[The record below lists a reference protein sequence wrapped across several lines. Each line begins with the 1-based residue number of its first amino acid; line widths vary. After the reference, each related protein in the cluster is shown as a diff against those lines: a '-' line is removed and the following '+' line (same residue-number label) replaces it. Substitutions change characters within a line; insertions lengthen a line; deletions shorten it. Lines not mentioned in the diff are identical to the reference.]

1 MHDTLPPK
9 SPADWLY
16 ALVDVNNMYVSCERV
31 FNPRLEGVPVVVLSN
46 NDGCV
51 VARSNEVKA
60 LGVKMGEPWF
70 ELEKLVKRHGIVA
83 YSSNY
88 GLYGQMSARF
98 MTILQGYSPNSE
110 IYSIDECFLGLDGL
124 ERQWGSFT
132 EMGQSIRERV
142 NRWIGLPVCVGIG
155 RTKTLAKLANHVAK
169 KRSGFN
175 GVCDLASLPQDELQH
190 LMASI
195 DVGEIWGVGGRTVKH
210 LEKAGILTVSDL
222 YHCSPFWLRSRFGV
236 VMERTY
242 RELRGISC
250 LSLEETTVPRRQ
262 IVSSKSFGQMV
273 ATIEELQQA
282 VSTYMSLAAEKLRN
296 QGSVCGAV
304 QVFIH
309 TNQFRPND
317 KQYGNAI
324 VIPLPNPSSD
334 TRLLIRAAL
343 YGLQKIY
350 RAGYFYK
357 KAGVM
362 LLELTDEKQVQQ
374 TLFGTICRDERS
386 DNVMRVMDSL
396 NTRFGRNTVT
406 VGSAGIDHR
415 WSMRREK
422 MSPAYL
428 TDWEQIP
435 IAHA

>member
-1 MHDTLPPK
+1 M
-9 SPADWLY
+9 
-16 ALVDVNNMYVSCERV
+16 
-31 FNPRLEGVPVVVLSN
+31 
-46 NDGCV
+46 
-51 VARSNEVKA
+51 ARSNEVKA

-70 ELEKLVKRHGIVA
+70 ELEKLAKRHGIVA

-282 VSTYMSLAAEKLRN
+282 
-296 QGSVCGAV
+296 G
-304 QVFIH
+304 H
-309 TNQFRPND
+309 
-317 KQYGNAI
+317 
-324 VIPLPNPSSD
+324 
-334 TRLLIRAAL
+334 
-343 YGLQKIY
+343 
-350 RAGYFYK
+350 
-357 KAGVM
+357 
-362 LLELTDEKQVQQ
+362 LE
-374 TLFGTICRDERS
+374 
-386 DNVMRVMDSL
+386 
-396 NTRFGRNTVT
+396 
-406 VGSAGIDHR
+406 
-415 WSMRREK
+415 
-422 MSPAYL
+422 
-428 TDWEQIP
+428 
-435 IAHA
+435 